1 MIGYLE
7 GIPRRSTPE
16 RVLLDLQGVG
26 YDVAIPLSTFY
37 EIEKVGAEQPIGL
50 FIHTHMREGT
60 IELFG
65 FWTEREKLLFEKLI
79 AVGGVGPR
87 LARVILSGLPPDVLL
102 GALAAGDTA
111 RLATIPGIGKRTA
124 DRLVLELRDRV
135 QELAAEVP
143 TTAKAAEG
151 EDLVQALVN
160 LGYKRTEA
168 EQALAKAQQD
178 NPDAVFH
185 ELLRASLQS
194 LARV

>member
-7 GIPRRSTPE
+7 GIPRRTTPE
-16 RVLLDLQGVG
+16 RVLLDLHGVG

-37 EIEKVGAEQPIGL
+37 EIEKVGTERAIGL

-65 FWTEREKLLFEKLI
+65 FWTEREKQLFEKLI

-87 LARVILSGLPPDVLL
+87 LARVILSGLPPEVLL
-102 GALAAGDTA
+102 ASLADGDTA

-124 DRLVLELRDRV
+124 DRLVLELKDRV

-143 TTAKAAEG
+143 TAARSAAG
-151 EDLVQALVN
+151 EDLVLALVN

-168 EQALAKAQQD
+168 ERAFARAQQD
-178 NPDAVFH
+178 NPDAAFH

-194 LARV
+194 LARL

>member
-7 GIPRRSTPE
+7 GTPRRSTPE
-16 RVLLDLQGVG
+16 RVLLDLNGVG

-37 EIEKVGAEQPIGL
+37 EIEKVGTDRPIGL

-87 LARVILSGLPPDVLL
+87 LARVILSGLPPEVLL
-102 GALAAGDTA
+102 GALADGDTA

-124 DRLVLELRDRV
+124 DRLVLELKDRV

-143 TTAKAAEG
+143 SAARTAEG
-151 EDLVQALVN
+151 EDLVLALVN
-160 LGYKRTEA
+160 LGYKRAEA
-168 EQALAKAQQD
+168 ERTLAQAQQD
-178 NPDAVFH
+178 NPDAASH

-194 LARV
+194 LARL

>member
-7 GIPRRSTPE
+7 GTPRRSTPE
-16 RVLLDLQGVG
+16 RVLLDLNGVG

-37 EIEKVGAEQPIGL
+37 EIEKVGTDRPIGL

-87 LARVILSGLPPDVLL
+87 LARVILSGLPPEVLL
-102 GALAAGDTA
+102 GARADGDTA

-124 DRLVLELRDRV
+124 DRLVLELKDRV

-143 TTAKAAEG
+143 SAARTAEG
-151 EDLVQALVN
+151 EDLVLALVN
-160 LGYKRTEA
+160 LGYKRAEA
-168 EQALAKAQQD
+168 ERTLAQAQQD
-178 NPDAVFH
+178 NPDAASH

-194 LARV
+194 LARL

>member
-87 LARVILSGLPPDVLL
+87 LARVILSGLPPEVLL

-124 DRLVLELRDRV
+124 DRLVLELKDRV

-143 TTAKAAEG
+143 TTAKSAEG
-151 EDLVQALVN
+151 EDLIQALLN

-178 NPDAVFH
+178 NPEAVFH

>member
-37 EIEKVGAEQPIGL
+37 EIEKVGAEQSIGL

-87 LARVILSGLPPDVLL
+87 LARVILSGLPPEVLL

-143 TTAKAAEG
+143 TTAKSAEG